1 MFDIIVFL
9 IGFVF
14 IVFFCI
20 FLYNGG
26 TIFDLITL
34 ANFNSIYK
42 YIDKNISD
50 ALYNSNE
57 SISYNIAP
65 TEIYVYKTNA
75 EAIEFIPLL
84 NQISVTQQD
93 KITTILDVNK
103 DIARLVPIFANLKR
117 EFIYPSF
124 VI

>member
-1 MFDIIVFL
+1 MFDIVVFL

-26 TIFDLITL
+26 TIFDLITF

-42 YIDKNISD
+42 YIDKSILD
-50 ALYNSNE
+50 ALHNSNE
-57 SISYNIAP
+57 TISYNIAP
-65 TEIYVYKTNA
+65 TEIYVYKTNSDA
-75 EAIEFIPLL
+75 VEFIPLL
-84 NQISVTQQD
+84 NQISITQQD
-93 KITTILDVNK
+93 KVTTILDVNK

-124 VI
+124 DM